1 LDLKICK
8 NVDFKVLD
16 EVVALN
22 FVLPLILPFWLVH
35 KQDFFLTMI
44 SALGLKIEKFSHSK
58 FETLI

>member
-35 KQDFFLTMI
+35 KQDLFLTMI
-44 SALGLKIEKFSHSK
+44 SALCLKNEKFSHSK